1 MKKNNEDKKK
11 TRGQQKTWDVNYV
24 RGKYNLNQQQVQEVI
39 KACLKPGKHL
49 EGGRIKKIGL
59 IEIGKYMKA
68 NPLEKPTVKPNKKGV
83 FVELLH
89 TTVSKPP
96 NRRKLWVYRMEDNGL
111 PSEKM
116 LCNVK
121 EQIWENWKP
130 HMPLECERISEG
142 LYVFPPHRDK

>member
-59 IEIGKYMKA
+59 IEIG
-68 NPLEKPTVKPNKKGV
+68 
-83 FVELLH
+83 
-89 TTVSKPP
+89 
-96 NRRKLWVYRMEDNGL
+96 
-111 PSEKM
+111 
-116 LCNVK
+116 
-121 EQIWENWKP
+121 
-130 HMPLECERISEG
+130 
-142 LYVFPPHRDK
+142 